1 MNNNITKAVR
11 QTVKFTEGLEVDGY
25 MLPSGEFRVG
35 KTGASVAVGFRKEYL
50 GRLEKTSPSQFK
62 ALQNKGF
69 TGCIQSIEVNNER
82 GASRAETLSLTDFRK
97 LISFA
102 SSKGKPQA
110 QALVDALLD
119 VGLEDWFRLS
129 FGLNQQTLE
138 EKQAKFDKSYI
149 DSIKWLEED
158 RQEIKVI
165 TETDDRF
172 LTLDYAN
179 WSMSF

>member
-11 QTVKFTEGLEVDGY
+11 QTVKFAEGLEIDGY

-35 KTGASVAVGFRKEYL
+35 KTGAAIAVGFRKEYL
-50 GRLEKTSPSQFK
+50 SRLEKTSPSQFK
-62 ALQNKGF
+62 ALRDKGF
-69 TGCIQSIEVNNER
+69 TGCIQPIEVNNER
-82 GASRAETLSLTDFRK
+82 GSSRSETLSLADFRV
-97 LISFA
+97 LIRYA
-102 SSKGKPQA
+102 DKKGKPQA

-149 DSIKWLEED
+149 DSIKWLE
-158 RQEIKVI
+158 
-165 TETDDRF
+165 
-172 LTLDYAN
+172 
-179 WSMSF
+179 